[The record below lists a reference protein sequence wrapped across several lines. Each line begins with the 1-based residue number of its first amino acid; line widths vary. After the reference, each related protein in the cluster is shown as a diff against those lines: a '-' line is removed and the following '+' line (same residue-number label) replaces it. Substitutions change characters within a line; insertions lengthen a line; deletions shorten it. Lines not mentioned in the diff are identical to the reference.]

1 MIVPACVTPCEP
13 CFAAGWQQRSCSGC
27 VVPISIAPSQ
37 SGLAWTPPPR
47 SRLPTGTRAW
57 RGRWLTAA
65 TNTIHLSAAL
75 YILEIRSRDPHGRIE

>member
-37 SGLAWTPPPR
+37 SGLAWTLPPR
-47 SRLPTGTRAW
+47 FRLPTGTRAW
-57 RGRWLTAA
+57 CGVPWELTKCPPLHTAA
-65 TNTIHLSAAL
+65 
-75 YILEIRSRDPHGRIE
+75 